1 MAPVMDVTRR
11 SFIKWVISAGAV
23 MACPAPM
30 AFAALSDKKGGGK
43 GAIPAG
49 RLESETNTVCHEVRD
64 GMSLPLPAPSLKKD
78 VVIVGG
84 GPSGLGAADEL
95 KNENFLL
102 IEKEPHLGGN
112 AYSESWKGVPYS
124 TGAAWDDTEGEPDFA
139 ALVKRWNLNWKE
151 IPGNDAAHFNG
162 VWISNFW
169 NGHADNPAI
178 DKLPYGESVK
188 KSFRDFLKEI
198 QDIDIDKNL
207 KALDL
212 KPFSDYF
219 KGRAPELK
227 AYWDGFGKSNWGAPT
242 ELSSSYLGI
251 QAARDWFRVPRYT
264 WAGGIGIGSKEV
276 YAQLPEKAKKS
287 ILTGAAAYSVR
298 KKGKKVL
305 VSFFHEGKPHTVEAK
320 SVVMCVPKFITRFL
334 VQDLPEDQARAMG
347 AMRYAP
353 YLVYNLCFSRVVT
366 NRGFD
371 NWVPGAKN
379 FTDFIP
385 ADWVTYADG
394 GNLKRPQVVT
404 VYAPLNQ
411 DQRESILTD
420 AGAKAR
426 AKAAVEELLKISPEW
441 LPHLEEVRIYRRGH
455 PIPMSIPGYFTKLQ
469 PAARRDFPPI
479 YFGCSD
485 AKGEVSDFFFASLNG
500 IAAAK
505 KAAKHI

>member
-1 MAPVMDVTRR
+1 MDLTRR
-11 SFIKWVISAGAV
+11 SFIRWVISAGAV

-30 AFAALSDKKGGGK
+30 AFAALSEKGGAK
-43 GAIPAG
+43 GIPAG
-49 RLESETNTVCHEVRD
+49 RLESETNKVCHEVRD
-64 GMSLPLPAPSLKKD
+64 GDLLPMPAPSLKKD

-139 ALVKRWNLNWKE
+139 ALVKRWNLNWKK
-151 IPGNDAAHFNG
+151 IPGNDSAHFDG
-162 VWISNFW
+162 VWIRNFW
-169 NGHADNPAI
+169 NGRADNPAI

-198 QDIDIDKNL
+198 ENIDIDKNL

-212 KPFSDYF
+212 QPFSDYF

-276 YAQLPEKAKKS
+276 YGRLPARVKKN

-298 KKGKKVL
+298 RKGKKVL

-334 VQDLPEDQARAMG
+334 VRDLPADQAQAMG

-394 GNLKRPQVVT
+394 GDLKRPQVVT

-420 AGAKAR
+420 AGAEAR
-426 AKAAVEELLKISPEW
+426 AKAAVEELVKISPEW

-455 PIPMSIPGYFTKLQ
+455 PMPMSIPGYFTKLQ
-469 PAARRDFPPI
+469 PLARRDLPPV

-485 AKGEVSDFFFASLNG
+485 AKGEVSDFFFAALNG
-500 IAAAK
+500 ITAAK